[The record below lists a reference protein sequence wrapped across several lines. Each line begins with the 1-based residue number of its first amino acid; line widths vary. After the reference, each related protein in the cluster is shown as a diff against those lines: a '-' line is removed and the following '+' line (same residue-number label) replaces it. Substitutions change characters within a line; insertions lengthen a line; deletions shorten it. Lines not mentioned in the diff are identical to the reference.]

1 MNPPGR
7 PKGEFGSAQYE
18 GKSVRGWR
26 LHAVPQGGHQVEL
39 LRGGD
44 ALFPAMCAAIA
55 KAEDEIWLVSYIVHT
70 DAASATLTQALVA
83 AAARGVRVRV
93 VVDGFGARHA
103 LNWWR
108 QAFNGSSVALAV
120 FRPIDRWWH
129 WFQPGQLRRLHQK
142 LCVVDQR
149 WAFVGGINV
158 IDDRIDLRHGALS
171 QPRLDF
177 AVQISGPL
185 VPAVQQAARRLWTRS
200 WLGRDFGDELI
211 GLVSAH
217 EPLQRVREW
226 AIRRWQAWRGARAQA
241 LALRQER
248 QLAVGDAT
256 PVRAAFV
263 VRDNLRSRHTIESE
277 YLRALREAQHQ
288 FDLICPYF
296 YPSGRLLRA
305 LTRTARRGVQ
315 VRLLLQGQFDYRMA
329 ELATRA
335 LYANLL
341 AQGVRIFEYNAAY
354 LHAKVAQVDGQWAT
368 VGSSNLDP
376 TSLLLNLEANVLV
389 WDEQFAGQ
397 VKGAFE
403 AALLGAQEILLET
416 PLPAWQGWRGW
427 LRRTF
432 VAWVAQ
438 VYLRAAGGGERY

>member
-1 MNPPGR
+1 M
-7 PKGEFGSAQYE
+7 
-18 GKSVRGWR
+18 
-26 LHAVPQGGHQVEL
+26 
-39 LRGGD
+39 
-44 ALFPAMCAAIA
+44 
-55 KAEDEIWLVSYIVHT
+55 
-70 DAASATLTQALVA
+70 
-83 AAARGVRVRV
+83 
-93 VVDGFGARHA
+93 
-103 LNWWR
+103 
-108 QAFNGSSVALAV
+108 
-120 FRPIDRWWH
+120 
-129 WFQPGQLRRLHQK
+129 
-142 LCVVDQR
+142 
-149 WAFVGGINV
+149 
-158 IDDRIDLRHGALS
+158 
-171 QPRLDF
+171 
-177 AVQISGPL
+177 
-185 VPAVQQAARRLWTRS
+185 
-200 WLGRDFGDELI
+200 RD
-211 GLVSAH
+211 
-217 EPLQRVREW
+217 W

-389 WDEQFAGQ
+389 WDEPFAGQ
-397 VKGAFE
+397 VKDAFE
-403 AALLGAQEILLET
+403 AALLGAQEIHLET